1 MMKLNTSDLIF
12 SSFVGTPNPREL
24 QNFKL
29 VQDEAGKQVH
39 YPMPFLPVSLSF
51 GHAESATP
59 IQGDLNQTTPPV
71 SENEQFFPLSFETED
86 GQRYLLPY
94 EPMINI
100 KGKNQIIRRR
110 IAKAKAKN
118 GTALGGTVKERWSQ
132 DDYEITV
139 TGALYGSIMTGS
151 VEDCFPRRDFEKLRD
166 YMTTAE
172 SLKVYCEPLQMLNI
186 HQVVVADFSFPFTK
200 GEYVQAYEIKLYSDY
215 DYKLLLDIED

>member
-1 MMKLNTSDLIF
+1 MKLNTSDLIF

-29 VQDEAGKQVH
+29 VQDEAGKHV
-39 YPMPFLPVSLSF
+39 YPPMPFLPISLSF
-51 GHAESATP
+51 GQVEHTVP
-59 IQGDLNQTTPPV
+59 IQSEINQATPPV
-71 SENEQFFPLSFETED
+71 GENEQFFPLSFETED
-86 GQRYLLPY
+86 GRQYLLPY

-110 IAKAKAKN
+110 IAKAKSQN
-118 GTALGGTVKERWSQ
+118 GTELGGTVKERWSQ

-139 TGALYGSIMTGS
+139 TGALYGSIMTGN
-151 VEDCFPRRDFEKLRD
+151 VEDCFPREDFERLRD
-166 YMTTAE
+166 YMTAAE